1 MIIIIYLFSNN
12 NMLNRLIVDLKISFK
27 KTYRH
32 FLDEHYICFS
42 FYCNNSFY
50 KCEDISNDIDS
61 D

>member
-1 MIIIIYLFSNN
+1 
-12 NMLNRLIVDLKISFK
+12 MLNRLIVDLKISFK
-27 KTYRH
+27 KPYRH